1 MKLTFSVLCAVD
13 GSGNVVA
20 VSGSSGGLLVEMVIA
35 DLAETTDEAKAMLL
49 RSKYSIEHVDVD
61 IETED
66 DDSEE
71 TQT

>member
-1 MKLTFSVLCAVD
+1 MRLTFSVLCAVD

-20 VSGSSGGLLVEMVIA
+20 VSGSSDGLLVEMVIA
-35 DLAETTDEAKAMLL
+35 DLAETTGEATSMLL

-66 DDSEE
+66 DSEE
-71 TQT
+71 SKR